1 MTGAESCGT
10 RRLCAGG
17 NLVSPRMGWAGA
29 GMMSRSVLHWSLILL
44 LALAFKEFYS
54 LAGTSQLQWL
64 LWPLATLLNV
74 IGGFTFAPLASG
86 EWLDASAG
94 LVIVKACA
102 GGNFLL
108 ASWLGYLWR
117 WRERPFNASL
127 ALYAFGAA
135 WLTTLAANAVR
146 ILLIAH
152 GQDDLARL
160 TGLADADSHRL
171 IGIGVYFGALS
182 LQLLGSRTVL
192 AAPVLYLGIAV
203 LLPWLNA
210 VLSGRT
216 GISLSHAA
224 WAAAMPLTVVLGY
237 GLWRLGQHF
246 AHARRQHDESMKS

>member
-1 MTGAESCGT
+1 MSGAEPCGT

-17 NLVSPRMGWAGA
+17 NPASPRMGWAGE
-29 GMMSRSVLHWSLILL
+29 GTMSRLVLRWGLILL
-44 LALAFKEFYS
+44 FALAFKQFYA
-54 LAGTSQLQWL
+54 LAETSQLQWL
-64 LWPLATLLNV
+64 LWPLAALLNA

-86 EWLDASAG
+86 EWLDANAG

-117 WRERPFNASL
+117 WRERAFNTSL
-127 ALYAFGAA
+127 ALYAFGTA
-135 WLTTLAANAVR
+135 WLTTLVANAVR

-171 IGIGVYFGALS
+171 IGIVVYFGILS
-182 LQLLGSRTVL
+182 AQLVGSRTVL

-210 VLSGRT
+210 LLSGRT

-224 WAAAMPLTVVLGY
+224 WAAAIPLAVVLGY
-237 GLWRLGQHF
+237 GLWRF
-246 AHARRQHDESMKS
+246 AYVQRRW